1 MRATPLSAPLLLVQG
16 TLPYCLFINSSLILY
31 ARIKVWHKCC
41 RGLSQKLCFLFAFQ
55 NNPQNSLAIPNQKEK
70 LAEAYNIILDTTKKC
85 LIRRKRQE
93 EIWGNSTRLLIALIQ
108 NLQSVLT
115 LDHKK
120 KKKSQVKLLVY
131 KSCWHKAAPKT
142 AGTYAKF
149 VYSQITLQEVNII
162 PLSQYLLWTARNP

>member
-120 KKKSQVKLLVY
+120 KKKSGKASSLQIMLTQSCSKN
-131 KSCWHKAAPKT
+131 CWHLCKVCLFPNNLTRSKYYT
-142 AGTYAKF
+142 
-149 VYSQITLQEVNII
+149 II
-162 PLSQYLLWTARNP
+162 PVSTVNC